1 MSLVEVLLAGVL
13 ALLGLVLLALLWGA
27 GRLKRE
33 LLARLAEGLESKHRA
48 ITADVGLLMSQSSE
62 RLSRDL
68 VQSSLSTQERVQRL
82 QLDVVHHLS
91 QQTEASLRQ
100 LAELQQALTARQDA
114 LRRDV
119 LEGMLSR
126 LAEQTRANQELLQN
140 TLRSMASQLREQAE
154 AMSRS
159 VDARLEQISGRV
171 DERLEQGF
179 QKTHE
184 TFAHV
189 MARLAVIDEA
199 QKKIEGL
206 TSNVVS
212 LQQVLSDRSA
222 RGAFGEVQLEAL
234 VRDTLPPS
242 VYAFQAALGE
252 GRERADCVLT
262 MPDGG
267 SKLAIDSK
275 FPLSNYRRA
284 VDATLPEAERSAAR
298 RQFVTDVK
306 RHVHDIASKYVRPEF
321 GADSA
326 VMFVPSEAVFAEL
339 VAQHPEVVEQ
349 AQRERVWVTSPTTLM
364 AVLHSVRA
372 VLRDAETR
380 KQAALI
386 KQELEKLARDFE
398 RFQERMDKLAQHIK
412 QAHDDVDQVAT
423 SARKITGRF
432 ERIQAVEVRPLASQ
446 TAEASGRI
454 SAPVERSR
462 DV

>member
-1 MSLVEVLLAGVL
+1 MSLIEGLLVAIG
-13 ALLGLVLLALLWGA
+13 LGLVSLILLVLWST
-27 GRLKRE
+27 GRLKRG
-33 LLARLAEGLESKHRA
+33 LAQEFLGTFEAKHRA
-48 ITADVGLLMSQSSE
+48 ITADVGALVSQASE
-62 RLSRDL
+62 RMGRDL
-68 VQSSLSTQERVQRL
+68 AQVGANTQGVVQRL
-82 QLDVVHHLS
+82 QVDVVHHLS

-140 TLRSMASQLREQAE
+140 TLRSMAGQLREQAE
-154 AMSRS
+154 TMTRS

-171 DERLEQGF
+171 DERLDQGF

-184 TFAHV
+184 TFANV

-234 VRDTLPPS
+234 VRDTLPPA
-242 VYAFQAALGE
+242 VYAFQAPVGE

-267 SKLAIDSK
+267 TKLAIDSK

-284 VDATLPEAERSAAR
+284 IDATLPEAERQAAR
-298 RQFVTDVK
+298 KQFVTDVK
-306 RHVHDIASKYVRPEF
+306 KHLHDIADKYIQPAA

-326 VMFVPSEAVFAEL
+326 VMFVPSEAVFAEI
-339 VAQHPEVVEQ
+339 VARHPEVIEQ
-349 AQRERVWVTSPTTLM
+349 AQRERVWITSPTTLM

-380 KQAALI
+380 RQAAVI
-386 KQELEKLARDFE
+386 KTELDKLAKDFG

-412 QAHDDVDQVAT
+412 QAHDDVDQVAI
-423 SARKITGRF
+423 SARKISGRF
-432 ERIQAVEVRPLASQ
+432 ERIQAVEVPASPAAGAPLP
-446 TAEASGRI
+446 
-454 SAPVERSR
+454 APER